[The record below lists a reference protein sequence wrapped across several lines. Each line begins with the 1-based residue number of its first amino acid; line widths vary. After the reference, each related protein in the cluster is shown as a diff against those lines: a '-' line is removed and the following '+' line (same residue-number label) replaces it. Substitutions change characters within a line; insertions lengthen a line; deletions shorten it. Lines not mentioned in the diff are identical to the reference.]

1 MPRAAL
7 SPIEIEAFRDRIRD
21 AAARLFAAAGY
32 TAVTMRAIA
41 AEVGCS
47 AMTPYRYF
55 ASKEHIFAVVR
66 AEAFRRFADAQER
79 GVRGIEDPERRLRAL
94 GRAYADFARRE
105 PDSYRLM
112 FELGQAPAS
121 DHPELLREGERA
133 WRVILDAVERAI
145 DDGVLSGDAETVAHL
160 FWAGTHGV
168 VSLEL
173 AGKLQLGRTLEDLI
187 EPMTETLIKGNGK
200 KGPDPFSRR

>member
-1 MPRAAL
+1 MSVPRAAL
-7 SPIEIEAFRDRIRD
+7 SPVEIEAFRDRIRE
-21 AAARLFAAAGY
+21 AAARLFASAGY
-32 TAVTMRAIA
+32 SAVTMRAVA

-47 AMTPYRYF
+47 PMTPYRYF

-79 GVRGIEDPERRLRAL
+79 GVRGIEDPEERLRAL
-94 GRAYADFARRE
+94 GRVYADFAIGD

-121 DHPELLREGERA
+121 DQPELLRESERA
-133 WRVILDAVERAI
+133 WRVILDAVSKAI
-145 DDGVLSGDAETVAHL
+145 DAGVLVGDAETVAHV
-160 FWAGTHGV
+160 FWAGTHGI

-173 AGKLQLGRTLEDLI
+173 AGKLQLGRTLDALVG
-187 EPMTETLIKGNGK
+187 PMTDTLIKGTW
-200 KGPDPFSRR
+200 RRNDGNP